1 MEHLP
6 VGSTALCCYV
16 ITGDSMNRAWCIN
29 HSRDQQCFSIGQ
41 TTHTIAPS
49 PSTTWFTWA
58 SSAPLNDFSH
68 VCGAHPCNQ
77 HTATPRHLWNL
88 QQQAASKQRMRV
100 MRPDDVSQQTHTN
113 CLTGL
118 HWWGYFQLNHIS
130 RASVNTTAAVDH
142 PPCCHSTKN
151 KCQNTTNENPQHWL
165 TGLTPSAFN
174 S

>member
-1 MEHLP
+1 ML
-6 VGSTALCCYV
+6 LCHYWGFNEPRLV
-16 ITGDSMNRAWCIN
+16 HKPQQRPTMLFNRPDYPYNC
-29 HSRDQQCFSIGQ
+29 SFSWGIL
-41 TTHTIAPS
+41 T

-142 PPCCHSTKN
+142 PPWCHSTKN